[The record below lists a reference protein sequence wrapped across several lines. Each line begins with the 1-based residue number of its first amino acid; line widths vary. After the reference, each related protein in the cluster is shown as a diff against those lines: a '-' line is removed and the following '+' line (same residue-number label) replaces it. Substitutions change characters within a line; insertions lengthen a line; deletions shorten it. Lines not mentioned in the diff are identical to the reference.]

1 MKTTKKPLPV
11 GQAPVRA
18 EREKIAL
25 SALHCKNSRPQST
38 RFGGKNQ
45 CLFLKGSPREK
56 KTQSHL
62 EN

>member
-1 MKTTKKPLPV
+1 MKTSKK
-11 GQAPVRA
+11 APAGGDAPTRA
-18 EREKIAL
+18 GREKIAL
-25 SALHCKNSRPQST
+25 SALHCKNSRPQSI